1 MMNTISQIFERGKVL
16 IPYVTAGDPD
26 LETTAEIICSIDKAG
41 ADIIEVGIPFSDP
54 QADGPVIQAAGQR
67 ALKKGASLKSILKM
81 VGDLKGK
88 VRAPLLLMGY
98 YNPVLHY
105 GKEAFI
111 KDARQAGVSGVI
123 IPDLPF
129 DEDEEFYKELEKNN
143 MTGILMVSPNS
154 REDRLADI
162 GKKCSGF
169 VYCVSLLGITGDS
182 RGPVSG
188 LEEYIGRVRK
198 HIGVPLALGFGI
210 DSPEKAAK
218 AALYAD
224 GVVVGSAIVKLVEQ
238 YSGTDRLLPEVS
250 SFVSSLKK
258 AIA

>member
-1 MMNTISQIFERGKVL
+1 MNNISQIFERGKVL

-26 LETTAEIICSIDKAG
+26 LDTTAEIISSIDKAG

-67 ALKKGASLKSILKM
+67 ALKQGVCLKDILKM
-81 VGDLKGK
+81 IAGLKGR
-88 VRAPLLLMGY
+88 VSAPLLLMGY

-111 KDARQAGVSGVI
+111 EDARQAGVSGVI

-129 DEDEEFYKELEKNN
+129 DEDEKFYKELEKNN

-182 RGPVSG
+182 RGPVAG
-188 LEEYIGRVRK
+188 IEEYLGRVRK
-198 HIGVPLALGFGI
+198 HVRAPLALGFGI
-210 DSPEKAAK
+210 DSPEKAAN

-224 GVVVGSAIVKLVEQ
+224 GVVVGSAIVRLVEQ
-238 YSGTDRLLPEVS
+238 YGGTDSLLPEVS
-250 SFVSSLKK
+250 RFVTSLKE
-258 AIA
+258 AII